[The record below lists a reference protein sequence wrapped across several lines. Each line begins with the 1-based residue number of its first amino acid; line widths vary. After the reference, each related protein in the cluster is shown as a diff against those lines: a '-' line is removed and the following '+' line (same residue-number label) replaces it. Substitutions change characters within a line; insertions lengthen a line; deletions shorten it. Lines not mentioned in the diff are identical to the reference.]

1 MSTYVQRLA
10 RREPSA
16 QAGKNTPPVTRSSS
30 STKTGATRHPA
41 VLANT
46 PPRAEGG
53 PAEVCAVKRTTSA
66 GGRAA
71 GRFVLASDAVQA
83 DPAPRQAVPS
93 HAQAG
98 QPKAGDGSA
107 TPRLTRS
114 GLHRPAAPPV
124 ICLEN
129 GKVQWTPRLQRQTVK
144 LGLRK
149 AEEETPDLIS
159 LDSVPNLATA
169 VESTLHERSAQ
180 KLLDMRQFDPF
191 LPIAQPDSSPSTE
204 GAVDSALQRSEHLLQ
219 ELRSLG
225 FGLDSPTSNCSREDK
240 VLDVQFVETEKE
252 PKTLLSVLRVLEDL
266 LASEVGPEEK
276 LRALFLCRE
285 AIELCPEELQLFA
298 PVQSFASFN
307 KPQAVFDLKRPYG
320 YADSS
325 CSTTGSRT
333 PESPHCA
340 RPILHYNSSAP
351 KIVAGEPDALPY
363 KSVLCEVTTQP
374 QLVRR
379 QSAASP
385 ARSMSAK
392 RSVVRA
398 KSAERCQDMMPGWR
412 FSSRIDYD
420 LVKPVLST

>member
-1 MSTYVQRLA
+1 MSTYVQGLV

-30 STKTGATRHPA
+30 STKTSATRHPA

-46 PPRAEGG
+46 PPRAAGR
-53 PAEVCAVKRTTSA
+53 PDQVCAVKRTTSA

-83 DPAPRQAVPS
+83 DPAPRLAVPS

-98 QPKAGDGSA
+98 QPKAGDRSA

-114 GLHRPAAPPV
+114 GLHRSAVSTV
-124 ICLEN
+124 ICLET
-129 GKVQWTPRLQRQTVK
+129 GKVLGTPRLQRQTAKV
-144 LGLRK
+144 GLRK
-149 AEEETPDLIS
+149 AEEETPNLVS

-169 VESTLHERSAQ
+169 VESPLKERSAQ

-191 LPIAQPDSSPSTE
+191 LPIAQPDSSTSTE
-204 GAVDSALQRSEHLLQ
+204 GAVDSALQRSENLLE

-225 FGLDSPTSNCSREDK
+225 FWPDSPTSNSSREDK
-240 VLDVQFVETEKE
+240 VLDVQHPETEQE
-252 PKTLLSVLRVLEDL
+252 PKTLLSVLRLLEDL
-266 LASEVGPEEK
+266 LASEVGPKEK

-285 AIELCPEELQLFA
+285 AIQLCPEELQLFA
-298 PVQSFASFN
+298 PLQSFASFQ
-307 KPQAVFDLKRPYG
+307 PQAVFDLKRPYG

-333 PESPHCA
+333 PESPHCG
-340 RPILHYNSSAP
+340 RPYLHHKSSAP

-363 KSVLCEVTTQP
+363 KSVLCEVAKQP

-379 QSAASP
+379 QSSASP
-385 ARSMSAK
+385 ARSVSAK

-398 KSAERCQDMMPGWR
+398 QSAERYRDMMPGWR
-412 FSSRIDYD
+412 FSSCIDYD